1 MACLHAPGW
10 PVVLYDQA
18 SGVLL
23 RPYRRSDAAAW
34 SRSRIA
40 NRQWLAPWEPTA
52 PPRHLG
58 GAELAGRRSG

>member
-1 MACLHAPGW
+1 MPALHAPGW

-23 RPYRRSDAAAW
+23 RAYRRSDASAW

-40 NRQWLAPWEPTA
+40 NPLELLVLHEPQQL
-52 PPRHLG
+52 RLQ
-58 GAELAGRRSG
+58 R